1 MGLDERAHIMATD
14 PVACATHF
22 RHVLNAIFKHLWCFN
37 PEPGAQQ
44 SHLPGVF
51 GHIEAFF
58 GAIEEQVGALCR
70 SLDFLFAYDKILPH
84 RVTSR
89 WPANKN
95 RHVRVQVSSCTTTT
109 HSHAPTPC
117 RSCSTTT
124 ASYLHAD
131 SHAFHANTSS
141 QIRHGATVNLDNGQG
156 HWPFVG

>member
-1 MGLDERAHIMATD
+1 MQLASALLHAGSSREEIAAMGLDERAHIMATD

-84 RVTSR
+84 R
-89 WPANKN
+89 P
-95 RHVRVQVSSCTTTT
+95 
-109 HSHAPTPC
+109 
-117 RSCSTTT
+117 
-124 ASYLHAD
+124 L
-131 SHAFHANTSS
+131 
-141 QIRHGATVNLDNGQG
+141 
-156 HWPFVG
+156 